1 MENLIRNGYDEEKRD
16 GYVVETKMKKIW
28 SVQLDLLMELQR
40 VCNRYNIK
48 MFVVWGT
55 LLGAIRHKGFI
66 PWDDDLDV
74 GLLRE
79 DYDKLCEIASKE
91 FCEPYFFQ
99 TADSDRNFFIGYA
112 RLRNSDTTGIIKDN
126 LDVEYN
132 NGIYID
138 IYPLDGYPQN
148 NLKRKIQFLMRDFYT
163 SIGLIYYR
171 TNYPDNVIKKGLIKC
186 CQKIAHIVKY
196 ETILKKYYKW
206 CTISNK
212 NAETVGLLYHNSL
225 CEKYYFKKRYIGNIK
240 KMQYENCMVNIPEN
254 YDKILK
260 SVYGDYMKFPPVKE
274 RGMWHNDQLIYDP
287 DIPYK
292 EYIATHNINE

>member
-148 NLKRKIQFLMRDFYT
+148 NLKRKIQLFTNNNTLILHHLLAIYT
-163 SIGLIYYR
+163 QKSSLQDKTEER
-171 TNYPDNVIKKGLIKC
+171 SPAQNQTPLSKK
-186 CQKIAHIVKY
+186 
-196 ETILKKYYKW
+196 T
-206 CTISNK
+206 
-212 NAETVGLLYHNSL
+212 
-225 CEKYYFKKRYIGNIK
+225 
-240 KMQYENCMVNIPEN
+240 
-254 YDKILK
+254 
-260 SVYGDYMKFPPVKE
+260 
-274 RGMWHNDQLIYDP
+274 
-287 DIPYK
+287 
-292 EYIATHNINE
+292 